1 MSENQK
7 IRLNK
12 FLSRAGVASR
22 RKADELIKEGK
33 VKVNGKVVR
42 EPGIKIDPSSQNVE
56 VDDQLIT
63 IEEPVYYLFYKPSGY
78 LTSLYD
84 PHGRKTIKE
93 FLKSLPT
100 RVFPVGRLDAATEG
114 LLLLTNDG
122 ELANRLLHPRYEIK
136 RVYHATIKG
145 HPHEKLIDRLL
156 KEGVEVEG
164 RRVFPKKIRLLR
176 RSPRTSTYEIVVGE
190 GRKRE
195 VRKIFAS
202 IGHPVVHLKRVAFGP
217 LTLGRLRP
225 GEIRPLSPKE
235 LSQLK
240 KAASL
245 EP

>member
-22 RKADELIKEGK
+22 RKADELIKEGR
-33 VKVNGKVVR
+33 VKVNGQVIS
-42 EPGIKIDPSSQNVE
+42 EPGLKIDPYSQKVE
-56 VDDQLIT
+56 VDGKPVRV
-63 IEEPVYYLFYKPSGY
+63 EEPVYYLFYKPSGY

-93 FLKSLPT
+93 FIKHLPV

-136 RVYHATIKG
+136 RVYHTTVKG
-145 HPHEKLIDRLL
+145 HPSEKLIEQLL
-156 KEGVEVEG
+156 KKGVEVEG
-164 RRVFPKKIRLLR
+164 RRVYPRKIRLLR
-176 RSPRTSTYEIVVGE
+176 RGPNSSTYEVVVGE

-202 IGHPVVHLKRVAFGP
+202 IGHPVINLKRVAFGP

-235 LSQLK
+235 LEQLK
-240 KAASL
+240 RAARL